1 MKAFGNLLR
10 RALTVIPKSS
20 FEYRRVVSVSTNSI
34 GNSIATFSEW
44 TSVLGAVQPG
54 LTFSFNARGI
64 SSMVDILQTK
74 KIGID
79 ISKDMITVFVKGI
92 DLVNVHFKEQ
102 PDQIRY
108 DGRTFNIISI
118 SNWFPYDDWKSLVCV
133 EDTRYT
139 EEARDALAEALEA
152 AASASQGQG
161 G

>member
-1 MKAFGNLLR
+1 MKAFANLLK
-10 RALTVIPKSS
+10 RALTVVPRSA
-20 FEYRRVVSVSTNSI
+20 FEYRQVISVSTNSI

-44 TSVLGAVQPG
+44 TRVFGAVQPG

-79 ISKDMITVFVKGI
+79 ISKDMITVFAKNI
-92 DLVNVHFKEQ
+92 DLINVHFKEQ

-118 SNWFPYDDWKSLVCV
+118 SNWYPYDDWKSLVCV

-139 EEARDALAEALEA
+139 EEAKDALAEALW
-152 AASASQGQG
+152 AASAAQMQG

>member
-10 RALTVIPKSS
+10 RALTVIPKSA
-20 FEYRRVVSVSTNSI
+20 FDYRRVISVSTNSI

-139 EEARDALAEALEA
+139 EEVRDALEEALG
-152 AASASQGQG
+152 ASSAEQGQG